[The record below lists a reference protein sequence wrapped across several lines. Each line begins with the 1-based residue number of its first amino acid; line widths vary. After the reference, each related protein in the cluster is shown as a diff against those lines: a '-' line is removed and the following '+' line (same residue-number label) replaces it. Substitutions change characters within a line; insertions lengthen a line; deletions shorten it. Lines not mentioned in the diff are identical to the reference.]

1 MKQELII
8 KDAEL
13 YRALKTLQVSG
24 KLNRF
29 GVYDVCIEDMTE
41 IENAFYFYASS
52 HAFDD
57 LTYNI
62 ANRLGE
68 IKYINF
74 DDNTRTGAYEFEIW
88 DIKKQLEKLASLVE
102 KYELDCIILEN

>member
-41 IENAFYFYASS
+41 IENAFYFKVSNSNVKDLSDLCATIRYAQGDSN
-52 HAFDD
+52 DD
-57 LTYNI
+57 FLS
-62 ANRLGE
+62 L
-68 IKYINF
+68 INGMI
-74 DDNTRTGAYEFEIW
+74 RKLLEFEIGR
-88 DIKKQLEKLASLVE
+88 AHV
-102 KYELDCIILEN
+102 